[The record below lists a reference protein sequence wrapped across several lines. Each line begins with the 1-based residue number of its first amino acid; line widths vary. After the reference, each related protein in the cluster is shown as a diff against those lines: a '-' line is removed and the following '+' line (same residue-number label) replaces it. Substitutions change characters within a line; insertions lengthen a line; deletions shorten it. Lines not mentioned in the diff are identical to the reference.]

1 MHLCQS
7 TSKGILIKP
16 NETLLLCAN
25 VPIPRIPGIYYRQKQ
40 KTAER
45 AARAE
50 LSAPHSFRISFYLR
64 LKICEIPSREDF
76 LSRKYF

>member
-1 MHLCQS
+1 MHAFVPVNKQGNFNQTERNTSIMCQ
-7 TSKGILIKP
+7 
-16 NETLLLCAN
+16 CAN
-25 VPIPRIPGIYYRQKQ
+25 SQDSWNLLQ
-40 KTAER
+40 TKTENS
-45 AARAE
+45 RAE